1 VFGKIKGSQAVIQSP
16 PYVNETSQQIILH
29 GVCVGVN
36 VFVGVTVGDNLGVV
50 DDGVTVGVNVFVGV
64 TVTVGVGVTVGVNV
78 FVGVTVTVGV
88 GVTVLV
94 GVGVGGQNVLSSHL
108 EALAFNTSS
117 TLLMFAHK
125 TSLSLVTVPIF

>member
-29 GVCVGVN
+29 GVGVGVN

-50 DDGVTVGVNVFVGV
+50 DD
-64 TVTVGVGVTVGVNV
+64 GVTVGVNV

>member
-1 VFGKIKGSQAVIQSP
+1 
-16 PYVNETSQQIILH
+16 
-29 GVCVGVN
+29 
-36 VFVGVTVGDNLGVV
+36 V

-64 TVTVGVGVTVGVNV
+64 NVGVTVGVNV
-78 FVGVTVTVGV
+78 FVGVNVGVCDNLGVVDDGVTVGVTVTVG
-88 GVTVLV
+88 V